1 MQEARLWPLGQ
12 RAGGGA
18 LGQLDVV
25 VNQHAVVPHGDPGV
39 GGLLPVLAVLGRG
52 EVDVIGLPLEGGET
66 HVQVGILDGID
77 ATALVVFAGEPKRI
91 KHLHFVTS
99 LQVAAAVG
107 ATLTTASRF
116 VRQAE
121 LEVQLVTLKLGDA
134 VGALHQQAV
143 LGHLARLEILGGLA
157 IEQHGCAL
165 GRLGTE
171 RRALAD
177 GTFDGE

>member
-1 MQEARLWPLGQ
+1 M
-12 RAGGGA
+12 
-18 LGQLDVV
+18 
-25 VNQHAVVPHGDPGV
+25 
-39 GGLLPVLAVLGRG
+39 
-52 EVDVIGLPLEGGET
+52 
-66 HVQVGILDGID
+66 
-77 ATALVVFAGEPKRI
+77 FAGEPKRI

-134 VGALHQQAV
+134 VSALHQQAV

-177 GTFDGE
+177 GTVDGERLAVALKRQLAAGDALAGGAAGEGHRVAIACAVVLPFFPAVITGTGQAARVENHFEFAATERNDLRTDVVLAAE